1 MLCIS
6 AFWGY
11 VLFVILYAVIYHQ
24 MFGAV
29 LSAVTAFL
37 HLNNWSNCLFL
48 ANVNSRSRREG
59 GDTASVCRLS
69 VCNARAPYSVGG
81 NFRQFFYA
89 IWYLDIHGHPRK
101 ILRRSSQGNPSV
113 GGVKRKRGSQ
123 IQRFWTYRRLSRKRC
138 KMGGK
143 LVLITYRKSYMSF
156 RLAPKSVTL
165 NDLERR
171 NGRCLALFHR
181 NR

>member
-1 MLCIS
+1 ML
-6 AFWGY
+6 
-11 VLFVILYAVIYHQ
+11 
-24 MFGAV
+24 GAM

-59 GDTASVCRLS
+59 GDTASVCLSSVCLS

-89 IWYLDIHGHPRK
+89 IWYLDSHWHPRK

-113 GGVKRKRGSQ
+113 GGVKRKRSSQ
-123 IQRFWTYRRLSRKRC
+123 IQRFWAYRRLSRKRC
-138 KMGGK
+138 K
-143 LVLITYRKSYMSF
+143 I
-156 RLAPKSVTL
+156 
-165 NDLERR
+165 
-171 NGRCLALFHR
+171 
-181 NR
+181 